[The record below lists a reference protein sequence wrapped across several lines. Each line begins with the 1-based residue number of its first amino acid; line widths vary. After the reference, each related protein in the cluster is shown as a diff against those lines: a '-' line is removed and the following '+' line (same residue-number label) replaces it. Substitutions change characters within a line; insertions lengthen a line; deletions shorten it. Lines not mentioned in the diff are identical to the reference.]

1 MLSASHVNLVGHLLI
16 APIVNSHHYDAKIV
30 INCEHTYT
38 PDRNRLAV
46 RTGGARPMQL
56 LRELT

>member
-1 MLSASHVNLVGHLLI
+1 MLSARHVNLIGRMVV
-16 APIVNSHHYDAKIV
+16 ASVVNSHHYDAKIV

>member
-1 MLSASHVNLVGHLLI
+1 MLSASHVNLIGRMVVVSV
-16 APIVNSHHYDAKIV
+16 VNSHHYDAKIV

-38 PDRNRLAV
+38 PDRNRMAV

>member
-1 MLSASHVNLVGHLLI
+1 MLSASHVNLIGRMVVVSV
-16 APIVNSHHYDAKIV
+16 VNSHHYDAKIV